1 MTAISLY
8 AALSDAQNLSWRW
21 FTRDDAY
28 YYFKVAQNISEGRG
42 STFDGI
48 NRTNGYHPLW
58 MMVCIPIFALARF
71 DLILPLRILLLV
83 MGALSAA
90 TALLFYRLLGRIFH
104 PAIGALAALF
114 WAFNYDL
121 LARVYM
127 QGLETGIAVFFVV
140 LLIYKIFE
148 FEISWR
154 NAIVTNRQF
163 FNLGFLALLMVFSR
177 LDLIFLAGM
186 IGVWLIFRMSPLRY
200 LLPLD
205 IASILVST
213 LLAFILRL
221 AIPDFREYYRF
232 KDAALTMLA
241 VSLAVKLPLAYFM
254 GLYRAHALFN
264 AKEFIFRF
272 ISFLVIGSAATAA
285 LMLVLARVE
294 HFEGFPRIAIAYD
307 LVITAV
313 LMTIS
318 RLSILG
324 LTTSTSN
331 VRDVRPFA
339 YLKNN
344 WKQWRSEGTA
354 YYGILGAGMAI
365 YMLYNKAAFGTFSPV
380 SGLIKR
386 WWGSLPGKVYD
397 GPTAEP
403 LSFFGISSI
412 GESNT
417 FHPASTLFGRWAE
430 NLPTMGMTDT
440 TRYLAILGLFSLCFH
455 LLLFINRR
463 KAKSSIAQLGIIPLI
478 TGSVMQVVYYHAP
491 GYAAYKEWYWVSQLV
506 LVVLAAGIMAGMLF
520 VTIRKIHFAQYA
532 AWSVAFVLG
541 LSMLFPFWSAI
552 RSNMTYNEWKP
563 DDPINDIAA
572 FLEAHT
578 EPGSII
584 GMTGGGNAA
593 YFIRDRTVIN
603 MDGLINSYDY
613 FQLLQKQQ
621 AGEYLANE
629 GMDYILANNTLLE
642 QLPYKGQ
649 FAPYI
654 EWMDVRYGGKDLMRY
669 GSP

>member
-1 MTAISLY
+1 
-8 AALSDAQNLSWRW
+8 
-21 FTRDDAY
+21 
-28 YYFKVAQNISEGRG
+28 
-42 STFDGI
+42 
-48 NRTNGYHPLW
+48 
-58 MMVCIPIFALARF
+58 
-71 DLILPLRILLLV
+71 
-83 MGALSAA
+83 
-90 TALLFYRLLGRIFH
+90 
-104 PAIGALAALF
+104 
-114 WAFNYDL
+114 
-121 LARVYM
+121 
-127 QGLETGIAVFFVV
+127 
-140 LLIYKIFE
+140 
-148 FEISWR
+148 
-154 NAIVTNRQF
+154 
-163 FNLGFLALLMVFSR
+163 MVFSR